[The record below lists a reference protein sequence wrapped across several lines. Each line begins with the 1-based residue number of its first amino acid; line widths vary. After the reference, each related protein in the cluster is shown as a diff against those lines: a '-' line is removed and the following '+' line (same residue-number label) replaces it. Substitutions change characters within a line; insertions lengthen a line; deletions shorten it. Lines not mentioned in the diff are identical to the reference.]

1 MAKPPAL
8 LHLAQ
13 AMAALIPLIPELEA
27 QFRRLTHAL
36 YDTDV
41 PAPEV
46 DAQVRPYLDQH
57 VSFVDPWQHG
67 VGLAKYRLGLAG
79 FHTMLK
85 FHFELAQLNVT
96 YEPSTRSGRAIADG
110 IMKLKLLEPIHVY
123 PLRTILVFDFVVT
136 DEGGEGREVKFLIR
150 AHEEMWSFA
159 DMIAAVPGIGWL
171 YRNVFRRGFAYGF
184 LGASWLTA
192 RAKGVLPR

>member
-1 MAKPPAL
+1 MPPR
-8 LHLAQ
+8 
-13 AMAALIPLIPELEA
+13 PELIA
-27 QFRRLTHAL
+27 QLESHFRRITHAL

-46 DAQVRPYLDQH
+46 DAQVRPWLDEQ

-67 VGLAKYRLGLAG
+67 VGREKYRLGLAG

-85 FHFELAQLNVT
+85 FHLELAQLNIT
-96 YEPSTRSGRAIADG
+96 YEPTTRSGRAIVDG
-110 IMKLKLLEPIHVY
+110 IMHLKLLEPLHVY

-136 DEGGEGREVKFLIR
+136 DEGGDGREVKFLIR

-159 DMIAAVPGIGWL
+159 DMIAAVPGVGFL
-171 YRNVFRRGFAYGF
+171 YRKVFRKAFAWGF

-192 RAKGVLPR
+192 RARGVLPR

>member
-1 MAKPPAL
+1 MTSSNPAL
-8 LHLAQ
+8 IHQ
-13 AMAALIPLIPELEA
+13 LEA
-27 QFRRLTHAL
+27 HFRRLTRAL

-46 DAQVRPYLDQH
+46 DAQVLPYLDPQ

-67 VGLAKYRLGLAG
+67 VGVAKYRLGLAG

-96 YEPSTRSGRAIADG
+96 YEPSTRSGRALVDG
-110 IMKLKLLEPIHVY
+110 IMQLKLLEPLHVY
-123 PLRTILVFDFVVT
+123 PLRTILVFDFVVS
-136 DEGGEGREVKFLIR
+136 DEGGEGREPKFLIR

-159 DMIAAVPGIGWL
+159 DMIAAVPGIGWA
-171 YRNVFRRGFAYGF
+171 YRNLFRPGFARGFLA
-184 LGASWLTA
+184 ASWLTA

>member
-1 MAKPPAL
+1 MNRPRADVV
-8 LHLAQ
+8 
-13 AMAALIPLIPELEA
+13 EDLE
-27 QFRRLTHAL
+27 QHFKRLTHAL

-41 PAPEV
+41 PVPEV
-46 DAQVRPYLDQH
+46 DALLKPYLADN

-85 FHFELAQLNVT
+85 FHFELAQVSVK
-96 YEPSTRSGRAIADG
+96 YEPSTRSGRALVDG
-110 IMKLKLLEPIHVY
+110 VMQLKLLAPLYVY
-123 PLRTILVFDFVVT
+123 PLRTILAFDFVVT
-136 DEGGEGREVKFLIR
+136 DEGGEGKPVQFCIG

-159 DMIAAVPGIGWL
+159 DMIAALPLLGPV
-171 YRNVFRRGFAYGF
+171 YRKVFRPGFAAGF

>member
-1 MAKPPAL
+1 
-8 LHLAQ
+8 
-13 AMAALIPLIPELEA
+13 MAAPRPELIEKLEA
-27 QFRRLTHAL
+27 HFRRLTHVL

-46 DAQVRPYLDQH
+46 DEQVRPWLDEDI
-57 VSFVDPWQHG
+57 SFIDPWQHG

-96 YEPSTRSGRAIADG
+96 YDPSTQRGRAIVDG
-110 IMKLKLLEPIHVY
+110 VMQLKLLAPVLVY
-123 PLRTILVFDFVVT
+123 PLRTILVFDFAVT
-136 DEGGEGREVKFLIR
+136 DEGGEGRDVRFLIR

-159 DMIAAVPGIGWL
+159 DMIAAVPGVGFL

-192 RAKGVLPR
+192 RARGVLPR